1 MSRIATHLTQNR
13 TLKTPNAQWTAALAH
28 LESVSELGYLTQ
40 IIIQLYEDPNVP
52 KDSDNRFHVKI
63 QFSPGSSEDCV
74 PEQDHAVNLKLSPAV
89 RNDTA
94 ARIQYGIRN
103 AFNVVAY

>member
-74 PEQDHAVNLKLSPAV
+74 PEQDHAVNLYICLYVYKEVKSGCAK
-89 RNDTA
+89 R
-94 ARIQYGIRN
+94 YSS
-103 AFNVVAY
+103 